1 MKRGRPTLYEQKKIK
16 DEIFLYYENNI
27 DAITASR
34 KTGINYKTILKYYG
48 IWDRETF
55 ELEKNDHLTRIKIA
69 KARAIRMLD
78 NQLLPLIHEQ
88 QTIQRLIDTALQIGN
103 TSEYDKLARLKI
115 KMSEQILEISS
126 AKINL
131 VGTPTAD
138 IIINQKD
145 LQNDL

>member
-78 NQLLPLIHEQ
+78 NQLLSLVHEQ

>member
-16 DEIFLYYENNI
+16 DEIFSYYENNI

-34 KTGINYKTILKYYG
+34 KSGINYKTILKYYG

-69 KARAIRMLD
+69 KARAIQMFD
-78 NQLLPLIHEQ
+78 NQLLSLVHEQ
-88 QTIQRLIDTALQIGN
+88 QRIIRLIDNALQIGN
-103 TSEYDKLARLKI
+103 TSEYDKLARLKM
-115 KMSEQILEISS
+115 KMSEQMLEISS

-131 VGTPTAD
+131 IGTPTAD
-138 IIINQKD
+138 IIINQKE